1 MNRISHLIGNF
12 PLKNKY
18 KLEYFSRIIFLTSTD
33 VSSKLQLDSS
43 LLLLVS
49 LLLFL
54 SFSIAGAEVAFFSL
68 SYKDIQILKTKNNK
82 TIKRIVVLLE
92 DPKKLLTSMLIANSF
107 INICIILIANILIND
122 LFSFDQISIPGVE
135 FIIKVVAVTLLLLF
149 FGEILPKVMAT
160 QNNVRFASDFGGIIQ
175 VVYFIFSKPS
185 SIMVKYTNIIENKLA
200 TKNYGTSYS
209 MEELDHAIDLTSTP
223 NQQENE
229 KKILKG
235 IVKFGNI
242 TVKQIMKTRLDVYG
256 VEESIGFD
264 ALLEHIKE
272 HNYSR
277 FPVYKDDLDTI
288 VGMIHT
294 KDVLPHI
301 KKSKEF
307 KWSSLIRPAY
317 FVHEQKMIE
326 DLLKEFQLKR
336 IHFAIVVDEF
346 GGTSGIITLEDILE
360 EIVGD
365 IKDEFD
371 EEESMIKKVDDFHY
385 LVEGKTTII
394 DFCNFIEISTSYFD
408 SVKGESDTVAG
419 LFLELAG
426 AFPTLQ
432 QVVKFKQFSFTVLD
446 IQKNRIHKIQ
456 LIINPQPG
464 IASEN
469 V

>member
-1 MNRISHLIGNF
+1 MDYH
-12 PLKNKY
+12 
-18 KLEYFSRIIFLTSTD
+18 
-33 VSSKLQLDSS
+33 SSYLPILAAPTTNLVQQDS
-43 LLLLVS
+43 LLFLAMS
-49 LLLFL
+49 ILLFL
-54 SFSIAGAEVAFFSL
+54 SFAIAGSEVAFFSL

-82 TIKRIVVLLE
+82 ALKRVVTLL
-92 DPKKLLTSMLIANSF
+92 DNPNKLLTSMLIANSF
-107 INICIILIANILIND
+107 INICIILIANILINH
-122 LFSFDQISIPGVE
+122 LFVFDTITFPGFE
-135 FIIKVVAVTLLLLF
+135 FIVKVLSVTLLLLF
-149 FGEILPKVMAT
+149 FAEILPKVMAT
-160 QNNVRFASDFGGIIQ
+160 QNNIRFAQSFGGIIQ

-200 TKNYGTSYS
+200 KKKFGTTYS
-209 MEELDHAIDLTSTP
+209 LEELDHAIDLTASP
-223 NQQENE
+223 NEQESE

-242 TVKQIMKTRLDVYG
+242 SVKQIMKTRLDVYG
-256 VEESIGFD
+256 VEESIPFNE
-264 ALLEHIKE
+264 LLEHIKE

-277 FPVYKDDLDTI
+277 FPVFKEDLDTI

-301 KKSKEF
+301 NEESSF
-307 KWSSLIRPAY
+307 NWASLIRPAF

-371 EEESMIKKVDDFHY
+371 EEELMVKKIDDFHY
-385 LVEGKTTII
+385 LIEGKTPII
-394 DFCNFIEISTSYFD
+394 DLCNYINLSTTFFD

-426 AFPTLQ
+426 VFPSLQ
-432 QVVKFKQFSFTVLD
+432 QVVKYKQFSFTA
-446 IQKNRIHKIQ
+446 IEIKKNRIHKLQ
-456 LIINPQPG
+456 LIISPQLVPVP
-464 IASEN
+464 EN

>member
-1 MNRISHLIGNF
+1 MLNT
-12 PLKNKY
+12 KNS
-18 KLEYFSRIIFLTSTD
+18 E
-33 VSSKLQLDSS
+33 VLQQNAS
-43 LLLLVS
+43 LLLLMLV
-49 LLLFL
+49 LLFL

-68 SYKDIQILKTKNNK
+68 SYKDIQNLKTKNNK
-82 TIKRIVVLLE
+82 GLKRIVLLLE
-92 DPKKLLTSMLIANSF
+92 DPKRLLTSMLIANSF
-107 INICIILIANILIND
+107 INICIILIANILINN
-122 LFSFDQISIPGVE
+122 LFVFDQIGIPGIE
-135 FIIKVVAVTLLLLF
+135 FLVKVIAVTLLLLF

-160 QNNVRFASDFGGIIQ
+160 QNNIRFASDFGGIIQ

-185 SIMVKYTNIIENKLA
+185 SIMVKYTNIIENKLSR
-200 TKNYGTSYS
+200 KNYGTTYS
-209 MEELDHAIDLTSTP
+209 MEELDHAIDLTTSP
-223 NQQENE
+223 NHQEHE

-256 VEESIGFD
+256 VEELILFD
-264 ALLEHIKE
+264 ELLEHIKE

-277 FPVYKDDLDTI
+277 FPVYKEDLDTV

-301 KKSKEF
+301 NKAKDF
-307 KWSSLIRPAY
+307 KWNTLIRPAF
-317 FVHEQKMIE
+317 FVHEQKMVE

-371 EEESMIKKVDDFHY
+371 EEESMVKKIDDFHY
-385 LVEGKTTII
+385 LVEGKTPII
-394 DFCNFIEISTSYFD
+394 DLCNFIDISTGFFD

-432 QVVKFKQFSFTVLD
+432 QVVKFKQFSFTVLE

-456 LIINPQPG
+456 LIINPQSG
-464 IASEN
+464 ITIEN
-469 V
+469 A

>member
-1 MNRISHLIGNF
+1 M
-12 PLKNKY
+12 
-18 KLEYFSRIIFLTSTD
+18 EYFSSAFSFLSIIVRPS
-33 VSSKLQLDSS
+33 LQQDS
-43 LLLLVS
+43 LLLLFMCV
-49 LLLFL
+49 LLFL
-54 SFSIAGAEVAFFSL
+54 SFAIAGSEVAFFSL
-68 SYKDIQILKTKNNK
+68 SYKDIQNLKTKHHK
-82 TIKRIVVLLE
+82 ALKRIVALLE

-107 INICIILIANILIND
+107 INICIILIANILINH
-122 LFSFDQISIPGVE
+122 LFVFDPAGIPGLE
-135 FIIKVVAVTLLLLF
+135 FIVKVVAVTLLLLF

-160 QNNVRFASDFGGIIQ
+160 QNNIRFAQDFGGIIQ

-185 SIMVKYTNIIENKLA
+185 NLMVKYTNLIENKFA
-200 TKNYGTSYS
+200 RKNFGSTYS
-209 MEELDHAIDLTSTP
+209 MEELDHAIDLTTSP
-223 NQQENE
+223 NQQESE

-242 TVKQIMKTRLDVYG
+242 SVKQIMRTRLDVYG
-256 VEESIGFD
+256 VEESIPFQE
-264 ALLEHIKE
+264 LLAHIKE

-277 FPVYKDDLDTI
+277 FPVFKEDLDSI

-294 KDVLPHI
+294 KDVLPYIHE
-301 KKSKEF
+301 SENF
-307 KWSSLIRPAY
+307 KWETLIRPAF

-371 EEESMIKKVDDFHY
+371 EEESMIKKIDDYHY
-385 LVEGKTTII
+385 MVEGKTTII
-394 DFCNFIEISTSYFD
+394 DLCNFIDLSTGFFD
-408 SVKGESDTVAG
+408 AVKGESDTIAG

-426 AFPTLQ
+426 EFPTLQ
-432 QVVKFKQFSFTVLD
+432 QVVKYKQFSFTVME

-456 LIINPQPG
+456 LIITPQSSSN
-464 IASEN
+464 AEN
-469 V
+469 A

>member
-1 MNRISHLIGNF
+1 METHSGNIYF
-12 PLKNKY
+12 LATQVLVPL
-18 KLEYFSRIIFLTSTD
+18 S
-33 VSSKLQLDSS
+33 QDSS
-43 LLLLVS
+43 LILLMS

-54 SFSIAGAEVAFFSL
+54 SFAIAGSEVAFFSL
-68 SYKDIQILKTKNNK
+68 SYKDIQILKGKHSK
-82 TIKRIVVLLE
+82 SLKRIVTLLE
-92 DPKKLLTSMLIANSF
+92 DPKRLLTSMLIANSF

-122 LFSFDQISIPGVE
+122 LFVFDQIGIPGFE
-135 FIIKVVAVTLLLLF
+135 FIIKVIAVTLLLLF

-160 QNNVRFASDFGGIIQ
+160 QNNIRFASDFGGIIQ

-185 SIMVKYTNIIENKLA
+185 GIMVKYTNIIENKLA
-200 TKNYGTSYS
+200 NKNTGTTYS
-209 MEELDHAIDLTSTP
+209 MEELDHAIDLTTSP

-242 TVKQIMKTRLDVYG
+242 SVKQIMRTRLDVYG
-256 VEESIGFD
+256 VESSIHFHE
-264 ALLEHIKE
+264 LLEHIKE

-277 FPVYKDDLDTI
+277 FPVFKEDLDTI

-301 KKSKEF
+301 SENENF
-307 KWSSLIRPAY
+307 NWDILIRPAF

-336 IHFAIVVDEF
+336 IHFAVVVDEF

-371 EEESMIKKVDDFHY
+371 EEEAMIKKVDDFHY

-394 DFCNFIEISTSYFD
+394 DFCNYIDLSTSFFD
-408 SVKGESDTVAG
+408 AVKGESDTVAG

-432 QVVKFKQFSFTVLD
+432 QVVKFKQFSLTVLE

-456 LIINPQPG
+456 VIINPQP
-464 IASEN
+464 ALNSEN

>member
-1 MNRISHLIGNF
+1 METHSGNTYF
-12 PLKNKY
+12 LATQVLVPL
-18 KLEYFSRIIFLTSTD
+18 S
-33 VSSKLQLDSS
+33 QDSS
-43 LLLLVS
+43 LILLMS

-54 SFSIAGAEVAFFSL
+54 SFAIAGSEVAFFSL
-68 SYKDIQILKTKNNK
+68 SYKDIQILKGKHSK
-82 TIKRIVVLLE
+82 SLKRIVTLLE
-92 DPKKLLTSMLIANSF
+92 DPKRLLTSMLIANSF

-122 LFSFDQISIPGVE
+122 LFVFDQIGIPGFE
-135 FIIKVVAVTLLLLF
+135 FIIKVIAVTLLLLF

-160 QNNVRFASDFGGIIQ
+160 QNNIRFASDFGGIIQ

-185 SIMVKYTNIIENKLA
+185 GIMVKYTNVIENKLA
-200 TKNYGTSYS
+200 NKNTGTTYS
-209 MEELDHAIDLTSTP
+209 MEELDHAIDLTTSP

-242 TVKQIMKTRLDVYG
+242 SVKQIMKTRLDVYG
-256 VEESIGFD
+256 VESSIHFQE
-264 ALLEHIKE
+264 LLEHIKE

-277 FPVYKDDLDTI
+277 FPVFKEDLDTI

-301 KKSKEF
+301 SENENF
-307 KWSSLIRPAY
+307 NWDSLIRPAF

-336 IHFAIVVDEF
+336 IHFAVVVDEF

-371 EEESMIKKVDDFHY
+371 EEEAMIKKVDDFHY

-394 DFCNFIEISTSYFD
+394 DFCNYIDLSTSFFD
-408 SVKGESDTVAG
+408 AVKGESDTVAG

-432 QVVKFKQFSFTVLD
+432 QVVKFKQFSLTVLE

-456 LIINPQPG
+456 VIINPQPA
-464 IASEN
+464 INSEN

>member
-1 MNRISHLIGNF
+1 MDYHSCN
-12 PLKNKY
+12 
-18 KLEYFSRIIFLTSTD
+18 IFLLNTSNIA
-33 VSSKLQLDSS
+33 SIQQDSFLI
-43 LLLLVS
+43 LLMT

-54 SFSIAGAEVAFFSL
+54 SFSIAGSEVAFFSL
-68 SYKDIQILKTKNNK
+68 SFKDVQNLKTKQNK
-82 TIKRIVVLLE
+82 GLKRIVGLLE

-122 LFSFDQISIPGVE
+122 LFVFDKMGFPGLE
-135 FIIKVVAVTLLLLF
+135 FITKVVAVTLLLLF

-160 QNNVRFASDFGGIIQ
+160 QNNIRFASDFGGIIQ
-175 VVYFIFSKPS
+175 VVYFIFAKPS
-185 SIMVKYTNIIENKLA
+185 SIMVKYTNLIENKLA
-200 TKNYGTSYS
+200 RKNYGNSYS
-209 MEELDHAIDLTSTP
+209 MEELDHAIDLTTSPT
-223 NQQENE
+223 QQENE

-256 VEESIGFD
+256 LDASVPFD
-264 ALLEHIKE
+264 DLLEHIKE

-277 FPVYKDDLDTI
+277 FPVYKEDLDTV

-301 KKSKEF
+301 NKPKDF
-307 KWSSLIRPAY
+307 NWDVLIRPAF

-371 EEESMIKKVDDFHY
+371 EEESMIKKIDDYHY
-385 LVEGKTTII
+385 LVEGKTSIM
-394 DFCNFIEISTSYFD
+394 DLCEFIEIATGYFD
-408 SVKGESDTVAG
+408 AVKGESDTVAG

-432 QVVKFKQFSFTVLD
+432 QVVKFKQFSFTVLE

-456 LIINPQPG
+456 LIINPQTG
-464 IASEN
+464 IITEN
-469 V
+469 A

>member
-1 MNRISHLIGNF
+1 MEYHSSHLFI
-12 PLKNKY
+12 
-18 KLEYFSRIIFLTSTD
+18 LTTAGINSIQQD
-33 VSSKLQLDSS
+33 AS
-43 LLLLVS
+43 LILLMCV
-49 LLLFL
+49 LLFL
-54 SFSIAGAEVAFFSL
+54 SFAIAGSEVAFFSL
-68 SYKDIQILKTKNNK
+68 SYKDIQVLKTKHNK
-82 TIKRIVVLLE
+82 GLKRIVHLLE

-107 INICIILIANILIND
+107 INICIILIANILINH
-122 LFSFDQISIPGVE
+122 LFVFDQIGIPGIE
-135 FIIKVVAVTLLLLF
+135 FIVKVVAVTLLLLF

-160 QNNVRFASDFGGIIQ
+160 QNNIRFAQDFGGIVQ

-185 SIMVKYTNIIENKLA
+185 SLMVKYTNIIENKLA
-200 TKNYGTSYS
+200 QKNYGSTYS
-209 MEELDHAIDLTSTP
+209 MEELDHAIDLTTSP
-223 NQQENE
+223 NQQESE

-242 TVKQIMKTRLDVYG
+242 SVKQIMRTRLDVYG
-256 VEESIGFD
+256 VEEAINFHE
-264 ALLEHIKE
+264 LLEHIKE

-277 FPVYKDDLDTI
+277 FPVFKEDLDSI

-301 KKSKEF
+301 NEPIDF
-307 KWSSLIRPAY
+307 KWESLIRPAF

-371 EEESMIKKVDDFHY
+371 EEEAMIKKIDDFHY
-385 LVEGKTTII
+385 MVEGKTTII
-394 DFCNFIEISTSYFD
+394 DLCNFIDLSTSFFD
-408 SVKGESDTVAG
+408 LVKGESDTVAG

-426 AFPTLQ
+426 EFPTLQ
-432 QVVKFKQFSFTVLD
+432 QVVKFKQFSFTVME

-456 LIINPQPG
+456 LIITPQAT

>member
-1 MNRISHLIGNF
+1 MFITNNPTTI
-12 PLKNKY
+12 
-18 KLEYFSRIIFLTSTD
+18 
-33 VSSKLQLDSS
+33 QQDSS
-43 LLLLVS
+43 LLLLMIV
-49 LLLFL
+49 LLFL
-54 SFSIAGAEVAFFSL
+54 SFSIAGSEVAFFSL
-68 SYKDIQILKTKNNK
+68 SYKDIQNLKTKSNK
-82 TIKRIVVLLE
+82 ALKRIVHLLD
-92 DPKKLLTSMLIANSF
+92 DPKRLLTSMLIANSF
-107 INICIILIANILIND
+107 INICIILIANILINH
-122 LFSFDQISIPGVE
+122 LFVFDQIGIPCIE
-135 FIIKVVAVTLLLLF
+135 FLVKVIAVTLLLLF

-160 QNNVRFASDFGGIIQ
+160 QNNIRFASDFGGIIQ

-185 SIMVKYTNIIENKLA
+185 SIMVKYTNIIENKLSK
-200 TKNYGTSYS
+200 KNYGTTYS
-209 MEELDHAIDLTSTP
+209 MEELDHAIDLTTSP
-223 NQQENE
+223 NNQENE

-256 VEESIGFD
+256 VDESIFFD
-264 ALLEHIKE
+264 ELLEHIKE

-277 FPVYKDDLDTI
+277 FPVYKEDLDTV

-301 KKSKEF
+301 NKEKDF
-307 KWSSLIRPAY
+307 KWDALIRPAF
-317 FVHEQKMIE
+317 FVHEQKMVE

-371 EEESMIKKVDDFHY
+371 EEESMIKKIDDFHY
-385 LVEGKTTII
+385 LVEGKTPII
-394 DFCNFIEISTSYFD
+394 DLCNFIDISSGFFD

-432 QVVKFKQFSFTVLD
+432 QVIKFKQFSFTVLE

-456 LIINPQPG
+456 LIINPQTG
-464 IASEN
+464 ITSEN
-469 V
+469 A

>member
-1 MNRISHLIGNF
+1 M
-12 PLKNKY
+12 
-18 KLEYFSRIIFLTSTD
+18 EYY
-33 VSSKLQLDSS
+33 SSKFFILSVAETHPLQQDS
-43 LLLLVS
+43 LLFFLMSV
-49 LLLFL
+49 LLFL
-54 SFSIAGAEVAFFSL
+54 SFAIAGSEVAFFSL
-68 SYKDIQILKTKNNK
+68 SYKDIQNLKTKHLK
-82 TIKRIVVLLE
+82 SLKRIVLLLE

-107 INICIILIANILIND
+107 INICIILIANILINH
-122 LFSFDQISIPGVE
+122 LFIFDASGLPGLE
-135 FIIKVVAVTLLLLF
+135 FIVKVIAVTLLLLF

-160 QNNVRFASDFGGIIQ
+160 QNNIRFAQDFGGVIQ

-185 SIMVKYTNIIENKLA
+185 GLMVKYTNIIESKLA
-200 TKNYGTSYS
+200 QKNYGATYS
-209 MEELDHAIDLTSTP
+209 MEELDHAIDLTASS

-242 TVKQIMKTRLDVYG
+242 SVKQIMRTRLDVYG
-256 VEESIGFD
+256 VEEEIDFHD
-264 ALLEHIKE
+264 LLSHIKE

-277 FPVYKDDLDTI
+277 FPVFKEDLDSI

-301 KKSKEF
+301 HETATFDWKY
-307 KWSSLIRPAY
+307 LIRPAF

-371 EEESMIKKVDDFHY
+371 EEEAMIRKIDDFHY
-385 LVEGKTTII
+385 MVEGKTNII
-394 DFCNFIEISTSYFD
+394 DLCNFIDISTSYFD
-408 SVKGESDTVAG
+408 GVKGESDTVAG

-432 QVVKFKQFSFTVLD
+432 QIVKYKQFSFTVME

-456 LIINPQPG
+456 LIITPTAVNS
-464 IASEN
+464 IEN
-469 V
+469 A

>member
-1 MNRISHLIGNF
+1 M
-12 PLKNKY
+12 
-18 KLEYFSRIIFLTSTD
+18 EYH
-33 VSSKLQLDSS
+33 SS
-43 LLLLVS
+43 LLFILSAVGLHPIQQDAFLILLMCV
-49 LLLFL
+49 LLFL
-54 SFSIAGAEVAFFSL
+54 SFAIAGSEVAFFSL
-68 SYKDIQILKTKNNK
+68 SYKDIQVLKTKHSK
-82 TIKRIVVLLE
+82 ALKRIVHLLE

-107 INICIILIANILIND
+107 INICIILIANILINH
-122 LFSFDQISIPGVE
+122 LFVFDQINIPGIE
-135 FIIKVVAVTLLLLF
+135 FIVKVIAVTLLLLF

-160 QNNVRFASDFGGIIQ
+160 QNNIRFAQDFGGIVQ
-175 VVYFIFSKPS
+175 FVYFIFSKPS
-185 SIMVKYTNIIENKLA
+185 AIMVKYTNIIENKLA
-200 TKNYGTSYS
+200 QKNFGSTYS
-209 MEELDHAIDLTSTP
+209 MEELDHAIDLTTSP

-242 TVKQIMKTRLDVYG
+242 SVKQIMRTRLDVYG
-256 VEESIGFD
+256 VEESIHFH

-277 FPVYKDDLDTI
+277 FPVFKEDLDSI

-301 KKSKEF
+301 NEPADF
-307 KWSSLIRPAY
+307 VWATLVRPAF

-371 EEESMIKKVDDFHY
+371 EEEAMVKKIDEFHY
-385 LVEGKTTII
+385 MVEGKTTIM
-394 DFCNFIEISTSYFD
+394 DLCNYIEISTSFFD
-408 SVKGESDTVAG
+408 AVKGESDTVAG

-426 AFPTLQ
+426 EFPSLQ
-432 QVVKFKQFSFTVLD
+432 QVVKYKQFSFTVME

-456 LIINPQPG
+456 LIITPQP
-464 IASEN
+464 INSIEH

>member
-1 MNRISHLIGNF
+1 LDYH
-12 PLKNKY
+12 
-18 KLEYFSRIIFLTSTD
+18 
-33 VSSKLQLDSS
+33 SSYLPILAAPTTNLVQQDS
-43 LLLLVS
+43 LLFLAMS
-49 LLLFL
+49 ILLFL
-54 SFSIAGAEVAFFSL
+54 SFAIAGSEVAFFSL

-82 TIKRIVVLLE
+82 ALKRVVALL
-92 DPKKLLTSMLIANSF
+92 DNPNKLLTSMLIANSF
-107 INICIILIANILIND
+107 INICIILIANILINH
-122 LFSFDQISIPGVE
+122 LFVFDTITFPGFE
-135 FIIKVVAVTLLLLF
+135 FIVKVLSVTLLLLF
-149 FGEILPKVMAT
+149 FAEILPKVMAT
-160 QNNVRFASDFGGIIQ
+160 QNNIRFAQSFGGIIQ

-185 SIMVKYTNIIENKLA
+185 GIMVKYTNIIENKLA
-200 TKNYGTSYS
+200 KKKFGTTYS
-209 MEELDHAIDLTSTP
+209 LEELDHAIDLTASP
-223 NQQENE
+223 NEQESE

-242 TVKQIMKTRLDVYG
+242 SVKQIMKTRLDVYG
-256 VEESIGFD
+256 VEESIPFNE
-264 ALLEHIKE
+264 LLNHIKE

-277 FPVYKDDLDTI
+277 FPVFKEDLDTI

-301 KKSKEF
+301 NEQTSF
-307 KWSSLIRPAY
+307 NWASLIRPAF

-371 EEESMIKKVDDFHY
+371 EEELMVKKIDDFHY
-385 LVEGKTTII
+385 LIEGKTPII
-394 DFCNFIEISTSYFD
+394 DLCNYINLSTTFFD

-426 AFPTLQ
+426 VFPSLQ
-432 QVVKFKQFSFTVLD
+432 QVVKYKQFSFTA
-446 IQKNRIHKIQ
+446 IEIKKNRIHKLQ
-456 LIINPQPG
+456 LIISPQLVSVP
-464 IASEN
+464 EN

>member
-1 MNRISHLIGNF
+1 MFI
-12 PLKNKY
+12 
-18 KLEYFSRIIFLTSTD
+18 TSNPAT
-33 VSSKLQLDSS
+33 LQQDSS
-43 LLLLVS
+43 LLLLMIV
-49 LLLFL
+49 LLFL
-54 SFSIAGAEVAFFSL
+54 SFSIAGSEVAFFSL
-68 SYKDIQILKTKNNK
+68 SYKDIQNLKTKSNK
-82 TIKRIVVLLE
+82 ALKRIVHLLE

-107 INICIILIANILIND
+107 INICIILIANILINH
-122 LFSFDQISIPGVE
+122 LFVFDQIGIPGIE
-135 FIIKVVAVTLLLLF
+135 FLVKVIAVTLLLLF

-160 QNNVRFASDFGGIIQ
+160 QNNIRFASDFGGIIQ

-200 TKNYGTSYS
+200 KKNYGTTYS
-209 MEELDHAIDLTSTP
+209 MEELDHAIDLTTSP
-223 NQQENE
+223 NNQENE

-256 VEESIGFD
+256 VDESILFD
-264 ALLEHIKE
+264 ELLEHIKE

-277 FPVYKDDLDTI
+277 FPVYKEDLDTV

-301 KKSKEF
+301 NKEKDF
-307 KWSSLIRPAY
+307 KWDALIRPAF
-317 FVHEQKMIE
+317 FVHEQKMVE

-371 EEESMIKKVDDFHY
+371 EEESMVKKIDDFHY
-385 LVEGKTTII
+385 LVEGKTPII
-394 DFCNFIEISTSYFD
+394 DLCNFIDISSGFFD

-432 QVVKFKQFSFTVLD
+432 QVVKYKQFSFTVLE

-456 LIINPQPG
+456 LIINPQTG
-464 IASEN
+464 ITSEN
-469 V
+469 A

>member
-1 MNRISHLIGNF
+1 LDYH
-12 PLKNKY
+12 
-18 KLEYFSRIIFLTSTD
+18 
-33 VSSKLQLDSS
+33 SSYLPILAAPTTNLVQQDS
-43 LLLLVS
+43 LLFLAMS
-49 LLLFL
+49 ILLFL
-54 SFSIAGAEVAFFSL
+54 SFAIAGSEVAFFSL

-82 TIKRIVVLLE
+82 ALKRVVTLL
-92 DPKKLLTSMLIANSF
+92 DNPNKLLTSMLIANSF
-107 INICIILIANILIND
+107 INICIILIANILINH
-122 LFSFDQISIPGVE
+122 LFVFDTITFPGFE
-135 FIIKVVAVTLLLLF
+135 FIVKVLSVTLLLLF
-149 FGEILPKVMAT
+149 FAEILPKVMAT
-160 QNNVRFASDFGGIIQ
+160 QNNIRFAQSFGGIIQ

-200 TKNYGTSYS
+200 KKKFGTTYS
-209 MEELDHAIDLTSTP
+209 LEELDHAIDLTASP
-223 NQQENE
+223 NEQESE

-242 TVKQIMKTRLDVYG
+242 SVKQIMKTRLDVYG
-256 VEESIGFD
+256 VEESIPFNE
-264 ALLEHIKE
+264 LLEHIKE

-277 FPVYKDDLDTI
+277 FPVFKEDLDTI

-301 KKSKEF
+301 NEESSF
-307 KWSSLIRPAY
+307 NWASLIRPAF

-371 EEESMIKKVDDFHY
+371 EEELMVKKIDDFHY
-385 LVEGKTTII
+385 LIEGKTPII
-394 DFCNFIEISTSYFD
+394 DLCNYINLSTTFFD

-426 AFPTLQ
+426 VFPSLQ
-432 QVVKFKQFSFTVLD
+432 QVVKYKQFSFTA
-446 IQKNRIHKIQ
+446 IEIKKNRIHKLQ
-456 LIINPQPG
+456 LIISPQLVPVP
-464 IASEN
+464 EN

>member
-1 MNRISHLIGNF
+1 MEYHSSHLFI
-12 PLKNKY
+12 L
-18 KLEYFSRIIFLTSTD
+18 SAARVD
-33 VSSKLQLDSS
+33 ALQQDAS
-43 LLLLVS
+43 LILLMCV
-49 LLLFL
+49 LLFL
-54 SFSIAGAEVAFFSL
+54 SFAIAGSEVAFFSL
-68 SYKDIQILKTKNNK
+68 SYKDIQVLKTKHNK
-82 TIKRIVVLLE
+82 ALKRIVSLLE

-107 INICIILIANILIND
+107 INICVILIANILINH
-122 LFSFDQISIPGVE
+122 LFVFDQIGIHGIE
-135 FIIKVVAVTLLLLF
+135 FIVKVVAVTLLLLF

-160 QNNVRFASDFGGIIQ
+160 QNNIRFAQDFGGIVQ
-175 VVYFIFSKPS
+175 LVYFIFSKPS
-185 SIMVKYTNIIENKLA
+185 NLMVKYTNIIEHKLA
-200 TKNYGTSYS
+200 QKNYGSTYS
-209 MEELDHAIDLTSTP
+209 MEELDHAIDLTSSP
-223 NQQENE
+223 NQQESE

-242 TVKQIMKTRLDVYG
+242 SVKQIMRTRLDVYG
-256 VEESIGFD
+256 VEEAITFHE
-264 ALLEHIKE
+264 LLEHIKE

-277 FPVYKDDLDTI
+277 FPVFKEDLDSI

-301 KKSKEF
+301 NEPVDY
-307 KWSSLIRPAY
+307 KWEALIRPAF

-371 EEESMIKKVDDFHY
+371 EEEKKNKKIDDFHY
-385 LVEGKTTII
+385 MVEGKTSII
-394 DFCNFIEISTSYFD
+394 DLCSFIDLSTSFFD

-426 AFPTLQ
+426 EFPTLQ
-432 QVVKFKQFSFTVLD
+432 QVVKYKQFSFTVME

-456 LIINPQPG
+456 LIITPQTT
-464 IASEN
+464 SLLEHE
-469 V
+469 

>member
-1 MNRISHLIGNF
+1 MFI
-12 PLKNKY
+12 
-18 KLEYFSRIIFLTSTD
+18 TSNPAT
-33 VSSKLQLDSS
+33 LQQDSS
-43 LLLLVS
+43 LLLLMIV
-49 LLLFL
+49 LLFL
-54 SFSIAGAEVAFFSL
+54 SFSIAGSEVAFFSL
-68 SYKDIQILKTKNNK
+68 SYKDIQNLKTKTNK
-82 TIKRIVVLLE
+82 ALKRIVHLLE

-107 INICIILIANILIND
+107 INICIILIANILINH
-122 LFSFDQISIPGVE
+122 LFVFDQIGIPGIE
-135 FIIKVVAVTLLLLF
+135 FLVKVIAVTLLLLF

-160 QNNVRFASDFGGIIQ
+160 QNNIRFASDFGGIIQ

-200 TKNYGTSYS
+200 KKNYGTTYS
-209 MEELDHAIDLTSTP
+209 MEELDHAIDLTTSP
-223 NQQENE
+223 NNQENE

-256 VEESIGFD
+256 VEESILFD
-264 ALLEHIKE
+264 ELLEHIKE

-277 FPVYKDDLDTI
+277 FPVYKEDLDTV
-288 VGMIHT
+288 VGIIHT

-301 KKSKEF
+301 NKEKDF
-307 KWSSLIRPAY
+307 KWDALIRPAF
-317 FVHEQKMIE
+317 FVHEQKMVE

-371 EEESMIKKVDDFHY
+371 EEESMVKKIDDFHY
-385 LVEGKTTII
+385 LVEGKTPII
-394 DFCNFIEISTSYFD
+394 DLCNFIDISSGFFD
-408 SVKGESDTVAG
+408 AVKGESDTVAG

-432 QVVKFKQFSFTVLD
+432 QVVKYKQFSFTVLE

-456 LIINPQPG
+456 LIINPQTG
-464 IASEN
+464 ITSEN
-469 V
+469 A

>member
-1 MNRISHLIGNF
+1 
-12 PLKNKY
+12 
-18 KLEYFSRIIFLTSTD
+18 
-33 VSSKLQLDSS
+33 
-43 LLLLVS
+43 
-49 LLLFL
+49 
-54 SFSIAGAEVAFFSL
+54 
-68 SYKDIQILKTKNNK
+68 
-82 TIKRIVVLLE
+82 
-92 DPKKLLTSMLIANSF
+92 
-107 INICIILIANILIND
+107 
-122 LFSFDQISIPGVE
+122 
-135 FIIKVVAVTLLLLF
+135 
-149 FGEILPKVMAT
+149 MAT
-160 QNNVRFASDFGGIIQ
+160 QNNIRFASDFGGIIQ

-185 SIMVKYTNIIENKLA
+185 GVMVKYTNIIENRLSK
-200 TKNYGTSYS
+200 KNYGTTYS
-209 MEELDHAIDLTSTP
+209 MEELDQAIELTASP

-256 VEESIGFD
+256 IDASVEFND
-264 ALLEHIKE
+264 LLEHIKE

-277 FPVYKDDLDTI
+277 FPVYNEDLDSV

-301 KKSKEF
+301 NKSKEF
-307 KWSSLIRPAY
+307 KWDALIRPAF

-371 EEESMIKKVDDFHY
+371 EEESMIKKVDEFHF
-385 LVEGKTTII
+385 LVEGKTSII
-394 DFCNFIEISTSYFD
+394 DLCNFIEISTGFFD
-408 SVKGESDTVAG
+408 AVKGESDTVAG

-432 QVVKFKQFSFTVLD
+432 QVVKYKQFSFTVLE

-456 LIINPQPG
+456 LIINPQS
-464 IASEN
+464 ATVTEN
-469 V
+469 A